1 MEKEEL
7 SKKISPMTEEK
18 PEVEEDEIEEED
30 EELDEYEVR
39 CAADTLLR
47 AEEIK
52 KDKELYKAALE
63 VLKTKK
69 SAINSIAD
77 LRKKAYSEDEEST
90 PESKK
95 KDK

>member
-1 MEKEEL
+1 MEKEEMN
-7 SKKISPMTEEK
+7 KKMSSMEEK
-18 PEVEEDEIEEED
+18 DMEMEDMETEGED

-52 KDKELYKAALE
+52 KDKKLFKAALE
-63 VLKTKK
+63 SLKEKR

-77 LRKKAYSEDEEST
+77 LRKKAFGSDEEST
-90 PESKK
+90 PESKM